1 MVLQLASSPAFSSQT
16 QKDKQLS
23 YLRTIVKTIVRLA
36 GFCSALYPILIVPTL
51 RTKGLKDGFG
61 GGTQYLTIV
70 GLLVTMV
77 CIGLG
82 IAGDAFKQ
90 PGLIAAKNRIL
101 PMVVPVECVIAGL
114 YWYLVLTDVFHIYPD
129 GHKYLPFY
137 IDIQMHGIPF
147 LTGLAEMFF
156 FSEALRIHRV
166 KDTCCYLLFA
176 VFYSSWSSFCAHM
189 DGEWPYPVLQN
200 QASDWERYSTMVNA
214 TMVGLAI
221 HFIISEAHIRTTAK
235 ASQ

>member
-1 MVLQLASSPAFSSQT
+1 MVLKTMVRLAAFSS
-16 QKDKQLS
+16 
-23 YLRTIVKTIVRLA
+23 
-36 GFCSALYPILIVPTL
+36 ALFPILIVPTL
-51 RTKGLKDGFG
+51 KTKGLKNGFG

-70 GLLVTMV
+70 GLLVTMI

-82 IAGDAFKQ
+82 IVGDVFNK
-90 PGLIAAKNRIL
+90 PGLITLKNRIL
-101 PMVVPVECVIAGL
+101 PMLVPVECVIGGL
-114 YWYLVLTDVFHIYPD
+114 YWYLTLTNVYHIYPD

-147 LTGLAEMFF
+147 LSGLVEMFY
-156 FSEALRIHRV
+156 FSETLRIHRV
-166 KDTCCYLLFA
+166 MDICYFLLFA

-200 QASDWERYSTMVNA
+200 QKSDWDRYTMMFNA

-221 HFIISEAHIRTTAK
+221 HAIVSEAHLRTRFQK
-235 ASQ
+235 ALQ